1 MSIKILNG
9 IDVDNG
15 VLYTDTVNDR
25 VGIGTTS
32 PDAPLHIKST
42 NFEMLKLE
50 QNDAN
55 GGLIRFLNTDD
66 TDGWFT
72 GIAGTEKFII
82 SRTADNTS
90 PIITVEQ
97 NGDVGIGTDSPSYK
111 LHNTG
116 TTRLEGR
123 ITLGGDVNN
132 FIEGVGNGINF
143 KTTDDYNFIKG
154 ANTLFTIKSTGN
166 VGIGTTI
173 PSTKLHLA
181 DSNDVYLT
189 LESTNASTA
198 EEVAIKY
205 SNFSTGSN
213 YWWTG
218 LNQSASYSLAYGTTY
233 SGANVKMEISTA
245 GDATFGGTVYIPS
258 KLEHTGD
265 SNTFLNFSDDTI
277 TLSAGGAVTTL
288 QGNGNTTFAGAVFVE
303 DDLYLTDAGT
313 VRGKIQLNASD
324 RDDLDIKA
332 VSLGSK
338 MKFFTVDTERMR
350 IDSDG
355 NVGIGTSSPTG
366 KLEIQRTQITTQ
378 FDRDSFLRLHPSTTT
393 NSGGFTNIF
402 FGTSPV
408 NNYGVAI
415 GGLRAGTDGT
425 PSFSVR
431 MLDDSITG
439 TEVLNIGSTGAA
451 TFAGKIIAEK
461 GVQFTGGTIAAATT
475 VLHTN
480 NVVYARGG
488 SSGMF
493 LQNADGSD
501 GIFIA
506 NDHVRLETGSAE
518 RMRITSSGDVGIG
531 TTSPSAKL
539 EVEQSNSSTNTVFL
553 SNSYNNKGFR
563 TGHSGYA
570 TFSGYNDSNNTTSGS
585 AYGALIGLNTFYNG
599 TNFYNENQY
608 IDPSSILF
616 KDGNILFHTNDIS
629 ASGNFTP
636 SERVRITK
644 NGNVGIGTNNPGS
657 RLEVNGEIDA
667 NGGDGYRIETKPFAT
682 WSLDL
687 LTLGDWDG
695 EGYATRIM
703 GSNSSEVMRVT
714 GTNVGIGTTAP
725 GAKLE
730 VNGNSRFIGSMQFYQ
745 GSTSNQYLNILQS
758 GGSTFINTGTSGET
772 IYFGAP
778 SSNTTNLYIQ
788 GTASISSIANATTD
802 TDKFLVSQS
811 GTVQYRTGAQLASDI
826 GAVTGGP
833 FLPISGGTL
842 TGGLSIPEYLYHSGD
857 QNTNLRFQSD
867 SIELYTGGWKVF
879 GNTTLKYGA
888 LYGDNALRVY
898 ATQAGGYVNGSLE
911 VSDYVK
917 AVDGYKGYVSYF
929 HNAGF
934 FHSPRSQDG
943 ANPLF
948 IPINSTGM
956 SSSDQ
961 YYNTWVPL
969 YAGRVRKIIIKHI
982 SGSTPVATACTFR
995 KKINGTLSGTT
1006 YAGTVTGG
1014 GSAGMKVTFDFG
1026 TTNFT
1031 FNAEDEV
1038 QIGIV
1043 TGVATQPR
1051 MGGCSCQIWYE
1062 YNIT

>member
-461 GVQFTGGTIAAATT
+461 GVQFTGGTIATATT

-506 NDHVRLETGSAE
+506 NDHVRVETGTAE
-518 RMRITSSGDVGIG
+518 RMRITSAGNVGIG
-531 TTSPSAKL
+531 TTSPGKELDVVGTIRATDGSSQHQLRPTQLISYGTAAIINAESAGYDVRL
-539 EVEQSNSSTNTVFL
+539 NTQSSTV
-553 SNSYNNKGFR
+553 
-563 TGHSGYA
+563 
-570 TFSGYNDSNNTTSGS
+570 
-585 AYGALIGLNTFYNG
+585 LIA
-599 TNFYNENQY
+599 
-608 IDPSSILF
+608 
-616 KDGNILFHTNDIS
+616 KADG
-629 ASGNFTP
+629 
-636 SERVRITK
+636 K
-644 NGNVGIGTNNPGS
+644 VGIGTTSPGS

>member
-1 MSIKILNG
+1 MAIQFLNNVNA
-9 IDVDNG
+9 DSG
-15 VLYTDTVNDR
+15 VLYVDAVNDR

-97 NGDVGIGTDSPSYK
+97 NGDVGIGTDSPSQK
-111 LHNTG
+111 LEVNGAVLAGDYRGSANIYLTSPDSWIFRSTGGNERMRITSAGNVGIG
-116 TTRLEGR
+116 TTSPGKELDVVGTIRATDGSSQHQLRPTQLISYGTAAIINAESAGYDVRL
-123 ITLGGDVNN
+123 
-132 FIEGVGNGINF
+132 
-143 KTTDDYNFIKG
+143 
-154 ANTLFTIKSTGN
+154 NTQSSTVLIAKADGK

-189 LESTNASTA
+189 LDSTNTSTA

-205 SNFSTGSN
+205 SNFSTGIN
-213 YWWTG
+213 YWWEG
-218 LNQSASYSLAYGTTY
+218 LNQSANYSLAYGTTY

-245 GDATFGGTVYIPS
+245 G
-258 KLEHTGD
+258 E
-265 SNTFLNFSDDTI
+265 
-277 TLSAGGAVTTL
+277 
-288 QGNGNTTFAGAVFVE
+288 
-303 DDLYLTDAGT
+303 
-313 VRGKIQLNASD
+313 
-324 RDDLDIKA
+324 
-332 VSLGSK
+332 
-338 MKFFTVDTERMR
+338 
-350 IDSDG
+350 
-355 NVGIGTSSPTG
+355 
-366 KLEIQRTQITTQ
+366 
-378 FDRDSFLRLHPSTTT
+378 
-393 NSGGFTNIF
+393 
-402 FGTSPV
+402 
-408 NNYGVAI
+408 
-415 GGLRAGTDGT
+415 
-425 PSFSVR
+425 
-431 MLDDSITG
+431 
-439 TEVLNIGSTGAA
+439 A

-506 NDHVRLETGSAE
+506 NDHVRVETGTAE
-518 RMRITSSGDVGIG
+518 RMRITS
-531 TTSPSAKL
+531 T
-539 EVEQSNSSTNTVFL
+539 
-553 SNSYNNKGFR
+553 
-563 TGHSGYA
+563 
-570 TFSGYNDSNNTTSGS
+570 
-585 AYGALIGLNTFYNG
+585 
-599 TNFYNENQY
+599 
-608 IDPSSILF
+608 
-616 KDGNILFHTNDIS
+616 
-629 ASGNFTP
+629 
-636 SERVRITK
+636 
-644 NGNVGIGTNNPGS
+644 GNVGIGTSSPEKRLHVSSSDQSTARIRISNTNTGSGGDNIDLVAGVHNVTQDGFSIYNATSNQTELVIRGGNVGIGTTNPVQKLHVNNSTASSASYAKFSNAQTGTTTADGFDVGVNTGTEAIIWQRENSNLLFATNNTERIRITSGGNVGIGTTNPGS
-657 RLEVNGEIDA
+657 KLEVNGEIDA

-682 WSLDL
+682 WSSDL

-788 GTASISSIANATTD
+788 GTATINSIANATTD

-857 QNTNLRFQSD
+857 QNTNLRFQND

-948 IPINSTGM
+948 IPINTTGM